1 MEFRH
6 TFPSL
11 NSRRGVLLTS
21 NSFKPSILLNL
32 FGRYKAS
39 SFRRGP
45 AKPEIPLVSDFLCS
59 RKSVTKVSFCHM
71 SFLSNHM
78 QTARLPSQDSTII
91 HGPLI
96 GLTRTTSPGLKSA
109 ISETSNIL
117 NENHLCAIR
126 LRALL
131 YSKSFLRCC
140 IATS

>member
-59 RKSVTKVSFCHM
+59 RKSVTNVSFCHM

-91 HGPLI
+91 QGPLI

-109 ISETSNIL
+109 IVETSNLL
-117 NENHLCAIR
+117 NESHCVAMQLPFAGRHRN
-126 LRALL
+126 
-131 YSKSFLRCC
+131 FLDRK
-140 IATS
+140 